1 MPYINRVNVAS
12 LTQLADVAGTHDRLV
27 ATAEGGIQTSGRVS
41 AFFTAKATH
50 RATAE
55 AFLGAIR
62 NRYGDG
68 IADALAP
75 QLSAMRQLGK
85 PLKARVARDILAQAS
100 SMSQA
105 LGPANT
111 EMARRFLLGN
121 NGAGDTRNLDHAL
134 QDFCAQ
140 NNLQPSPAL
149 RQAFERI
156 INNMAANSQKLLS
169 YQDMADTVSMQTLQ
183 SRPADYILCGI
194 DPQQTRDAALD
205 ACATHLGVDGDL
217 KNQLGQLMDRVLA
230 EESAAGRQ
238 GTPADLFRDL
248 STANHPSLQCFAF
261 ACGKPGLESLGD
273 AVLRD
278 AMSFAPRQH
287 IGDVATLAPQ
297 LSAGGGIAVIML
309 AMQHLTEMR
318 AQQPQG
324 SLSRETLWQG
334 CFQEPMPQDLSAKS
348 QRDFNSAMQ
357 ARLQGMFQAPP
368 EDPMAPFA
376 GMLLLCAGVSMDKAL
391 EAANG
396 NASFSLQDFVFPPA
410 LTPLARLGDMA
421 RVEEGMAV
429 DLNRRGTHNSLP
441 GYRPS
446 ISFGGVGIPA
456 EATSTVHIQD
466 TAHMAAEDKYAF
478 GQGRPSTMSRTLAT
492 RAQLL
497 CGGNDVQ
504 ARQVI
509 LSMGQSGAFP
519 VVSLSHLTGVK
530 LDEHSPLDIDIRRE
544 ANGNVTM
551 RYHTPPQSPLD
562 ADYTYTVTPD
572 GRGVLT
578 ACRMQARQPQDA

>member
-1 MPYINRVNVAS
+1 MPHIDRVNVAS
-12 LTQLADVAGTHDRLV
+12 LTRLADVAGTHDRLV
-27 ATAEGGIQTSGRVS
+27 ATAAGGIQTSGRVS

-62 NRYGDG
+62 NKYGDG

-75 QLSAMRQLGK
+75 QLSAMRQQGK

-100 SMSQA
+100 NMSQA

-134 QDFCAQ
+134 QGFYAK

-156 INNMAANSQKLLS
+156 INDMSTNSQKLLS
-169 YQDMADTVSMQTLQ
+169 YQDMADAVTMQTLQ
-183 SRPADYILCGI
+183 SRPADYMLCGI

-205 ACATHLGVDGDL
+205 ACATHLGVDGEL
-217 KNQLGQLMDRVLA
+217 KDQLGQLMDRVLA
-230 EESAAGRQ
+230 GESEAGRQ
-238 GTPADLFRDL
+238 GTPADFFRDL

-261 ACGKPGLESLGD
+261 ACGKPGLQD
-273 AVLRD
+273 AALRD
-278 AMSFAPRQH
+278 AMNLAPRQH
-287 IGDVATLAPQ
+287 IGDMATLAPQ
-297 LSAGGGIAVIML
+297 LNEGGGIAVIMV
-309 AMQHLTEMR
+309 AMQHLPEMR
-318 AQQPQG
+318 ARQPQG
-324 SLSRETLWQG
+324 PLSRETLWQG
-334 CFQEPMPQDLSAKS
+334 CFQEPMPQDLAAKS
-348 QRDFNSAMQ
+348 QRDFNSAMYEKLQ
-357 ARLQGMFQAPP
+357 DMFKARS
-368 EDPMAPFA
+368 EDPTVPFT
-376 GMLLLCAGVSMDKAL
+376 GMLLLSAGVRLEKAL
-391 EAANG
+391 EAVNG
-396 NASFSLQDFVFPPA
+396 AASFQLQDFAFPPA
-410 LTPLARLGDMA
+410 LTPLAHLGDMA
-421 RVEEGMAV
+421 KVEKETAM
-429 DLNRRGTHNSLP
+429 DLNRRGTQHSLP

-456 EATSTVHIQD
+456 EAAATVHIQD
-466 TAHMAAEDKYAF
+466 IAYMTDEDRNDF
-478 GQGRPSTMSRTLAT
+478 EHGRPSTMSHNLAI

-497 CGGNDVQ
+497 CGGNDAQ
-504 ARQVI
+504 ARQVL
-509 LSMGQSGAFP
+509 LSMGQSGAFL
-519 VVSLSHLTGVK
+519 VRTLSDRTGAT

-544 ANGNVTM
+544 ANGDVTM

-562 ADYTYTVTPD
+562 ADFTYTVTPD
-572 GRGVLT
+572 GQGVLT

>member
-1 MPYINRVNVAS
+1 MPQIDRVNVAS
-12 LTQLADVAGTHDRLV
+12 LTQLANVAGTHDRLV

-75 QLSAMRQLGK
+75 QLSAMRRQGK

-100 SMSQA
+100 DMSQA
-105 LGPANT
+105 LGPANA

-134 QDFCAQ
+134 QGFCAK

-156 INNMAANSQKLLS
+156 ISDMAANSRKLLS
-169 YQDMADTVSMQTLQ
+169 YQDMADAVTMQTLR
-183 SRPADYILCGI
+183 SRPADYILSGI

-205 ACATHLGVDGDL
+205 ACATHLGVDGELRD
-217 KNQLGQLMDRVLA
+217 QLGQLMDRVLA

-248 STANHPSLQCFAF
+248 STAGQTSLQCFAF
-261 ACGKPGLESLGD
+261 ACGKPGLGD
-273 AVLRD
+273 ATLRD
-278 AMSFAPRQH
+278 AMSLTPRQS
-287 IGDVATLAPQ
+287 IGEMATLAPQ
-297 LSAGGGIAVIML
+297 LNVGGGIALIMV
-309 AMQHLTEMR
+309 AMRHMDEMR
-318 AQQPQG
+318 ARQPQG
-324 SLSRETLWQG
+324 PLSRETLWQG
-334 CFQEPMPQDLSAKS
+334 CFQEPMPQDLAARS
-348 QRDFNSAMQ
+348 QRDFNSAMYEK
-357 ARLQGMFQAPP
+357 LLGMFRARSENPA
-368 EDPMAPFA
+368 APFN
-376 GMLLLCAGVSMDKAL
+376 GMLLLSAGVRLEKAL
-391 EAANG
+391 EATSAT
-396 NASFSLQDFVFPPA
+396 ASFELKDFAFPPS

-421 RVEEGMAV
+421 EVEKEV
-429 DLNRRGTHNSLP
+429 SIDLFRRGTQHALP
-441 GYRPS
+441 GYRPT
-446 ISFGGVGIPA
+446 ISFGGTGIPA
-456 EATSTVHIQD
+456 EAAATVHIQD
-466 TAHMAAEDKYAF
+466 VAYMTAEDRNDF
-478 GQGRPSTMSRTLAT
+478 EHGRPSTMSHNLAI

-497 CGGNDVQ
+497 CGGNDAQ
-504 ARQVI
+504 ARQVL
-509 LSMGQSGAFP
+509 LSMGQSGAFLLRT
-519 VVSLSHLTGVK
+519 LSNQTGVL

-544 ANGNVTM
+544 ASGDVTM

-562 ADYTYTVTPD
+562 ADFTYTVTPD

>member
-1 MPYINRVNVAS
+1 MPQIDRVNVAT
-12 LTQLADVAGTHDRLV
+12 LTRLADIAGTHDRLV

-62 NRYGDG
+62 NKYGDG

-75 QLSAMRQLGK
+75 QLSAMRQQGK

-100 SMSQA
+100 NMSQA

-134 QDFCAQ
+134 QDFYAK

-156 INNMAANSQKLLS
+156 INDMAANSQKLLS
-169 YQDMADTVSMQTLQ
+169 YQDMADAVTMQTLQ
-183 SRPADYILCGI
+183 SRPADYMLCGI
-194 DPQQTRDAALD
+194 DPQLTRDAALD
-205 ACATHLGVDGDL
+205 ACATHLGVDGEL
-217 KNQLGQLMDRVLA
+217 KAQLGQLMDRVLV

-238 GTPADLFRDL
+238 GTPADFFRDL
-248 STANHPSLQCFAF
+248 STANQTSLQCFAF
-261 ACGKPGLESLGD
+261 ACGKPGLGD
-273 AVLRD
+273 ATLRD
-278 AMSFAPRQH
+278 AMCLAPRQSV
-287 IGDVATLAPQ
+287 GEMSSLAPQ
-297 LSAGGGIAVIML
+297 LNLGGGISLIMV
-309 AMQHLTEMR
+309 AMRHMDEMR

-324 SLSRETLWQG
+324 PLSRETLWQG
-334 CFQEPMPQDLSAKS
+334 CFQEPMPQDLAAKS
-348 QRDFNSAMQ
+348 QRDFNSAMYEK
-357 ARLQGMFQAPP
+357 LLGMFQARTD
-368 EDPMAPFA
+368 DPAAPFT
-376 GMLLLCAGVSMDKAL
+376 GMLLLGAGVRLEKAL
-391 EAANG
+391 EAVSDAAG
-396 NASFSLQDFVFPPA
+396 FDLKDFAFPPS

-421 RVEEGMAV
+421 KVEEGMAM
-429 DLNRRGTHNSLP
+429 DLNRRGTHNALP
-441 GYRPS
+441 GYRPT

-456 EATSTVHIQD
+456 EAEATVHIQD
-466 TAHMAAEDKYAF
+466 IAYMTDEDKNDF
-478 GQGRPSTMSRTLAT
+478 KHGRPSTMSHNLAI

-497 CGGNDVQ
+497 CGNNDAQ
-504 ARQVI
+504 ARQVL
-509 LSMGQSGAFP
+509 LSMGQSGAFL
-519 VVSLSHLTGVK
+519 VRTLSNRTGV
-530 LDEHSPLDIDIRRE
+530 LQDEHSPLDIDIRRE
-544 ANGNVTM
+544 ANGDVTM

-562 ADYTYTVTPD
+562 ADFTYTVTPD
-572 GRGVLT
+572 GQGVLT

>member
-1 MPYINRVNVAS
+1 MPQIDRVNVAS
-12 LTQLADVAGTHDRLV
+12 LTQLANVAGTHDRLV

-75 QLSAMRQLGK
+75 QLSAMRRQGK

-100 SMSQA
+100 DMSQA
-105 LGPANT
+105 LGPANA

-134 QDFCAQ
+134 QGFCAK

-156 INNMAANSQKLLS
+156 ISDMAAHSRKLLS
-169 YQDMADTVSMQTLQ
+169 YQDMADAVTMQTLR
-183 SRPADYILCGI
+183 SRPADYILSGI

-205 ACATHLGVDGDL
+205 ACATHLGVDGEL
-217 KNQLGQLMDRVLA
+217 KAQLGQLMDRVLA

-248 STANHPSLQCFAF
+248 STAGQTSLQCFAF
-261 ACGKPGLESLGD
+261 ACGKPGLGD
-273 AVLRD
+273 ATLRD
-278 AMSFAPRQH
+278 AMCLTPRQH
-287 IGDVATLAPQ
+287 VGEMATLAPQ
-297 LSAGGGIAVIML
+297 LNVGGGIALIMV
-309 AMQHLTEMR
+309 AMRHMDEMR
-318 AQQPQG
+318 ARQPQG
-324 SLSRETLWQG
+324 PLSRETLWQG
-334 CFQEPMPQDLSAKS
+334 CFQEPMPQDLAARS
-348 QRDFNSAMQ
+348 QRDFNSAMYEK
-357 ARLQGMFQAPP
+357 LLGMFRARSENPA
-368 EDPMAPFA
+368 APFN
-376 GMLLLCAGVSMDKAL
+376 GMLLLSAGVRLEKAL
-391 EAANG
+391 EATSAT
-396 NASFSLQDFVFPPA
+396 ASFELKDFAFPPS

-421 RVEEGMAV
+421 EVEKEV
-429 DLNRRGTHNSLP
+429 SIDLFRRGTQHALP
-441 GYRPS
+441 GYRPT
-446 ISFGGVGIPA
+446 ISFGGTGIPA
-456 EATSTVHIQD
+456 EAAATVHIQD
-466 TAHMAAEDKYAF
+466 VAYMTAEDRNDF
-478 GQGRPSTMSRTLAT
+478 EHGRPSTMSHNLAI

-497 CGGNDVQ
+497 CGGNDAQ
-504 ARQVI
+504 ARQVL
-509 LSMGQSGAFP
+509 LSMGQSGAFLLRT
-519 VVSLSHLTGVK
+519 LSNQTGVL

-544 ANGNVTM
+544 ASGDVTM

-562 ADYTYTVTPD
+562 ADFTYTVTPD

>member
-1 MPYINRVNVAS
+1 MPQIDRVNVAS
-12 LTQLADVAGTHDRLV
+12 LTQLANVAGTHDRLV

-75 QLSAMRQLGK
+75 QLSAMRRQGK

-100 SMSQA
+100 DMSQA
-105 LGPANT
+105 LGPANA

-134 QDFCAQ
+134 QGFCAK

-156 INNMAANSQKLLS
+156 ISDMAANSRKLLS
-169 YQDMADTVSMQTLQ
+169 YQDMADAVTMQTLR
-183 SRPADYILCGI
+183 SRPADYILSGI

-205 ACATHLGVDGDL
+205 ACATHLGVDGELRD
-217 KNQLGQLMDRVLA
+217 QLGQLMDRVLA

-248 STANHPSLQCFAF
+248 STAGQTSLQCFAF
-261 ACGKPGLESLGD
+261 ACGKPGLGD
-273 AVLRD
+273 ATLRD
-278 AMSFAPRQH
+278 AMSLTPRQS
-287 IGDVATLAPQ
+287 IGEMATLAPQ
-297 LSAGGGIAVIML
+297 LNVGGGIALIMV
-309 AMQHLTEMR
+309 AMRHMDEMR
-318 AQQPQG
+318 ARQPQG
-324 SLSRETLWQG
+324 PLSRETLWQG
-334 CFQEPMPQDLSAKS
+334 CFQEPMPQDLAARS
-348 QRDFNSAMQ
+348 QRDFNSAMYEK
-357 ARLQGMFQAPP
+357 LLGMFRARSENPA
-368 EDPMAPFA
+368 APFN
-376 GMLLLCAGVSMDKAL
+376 GMLLLSAGVRLEKAL
-391 EAANG
+391 EATSAT
-396 NASFSLQDFVFPPA
+396 ASFELKDFAFPPS

-421 RVEEGMAV
+421 EVEREV
-429 DLNRRGTHNSLP
+429 SIDLFRRGTQHALP
-441 GYRPS
+441 GYRPT
-446 ISFGGVGIPA
+446 ISFGGTGIPA
-456 EATSTVHIQD
+456 EAAATVHIQD
-466 TAHMAAEDKYAF
+466 VAYMTAEDRNDF
-478 GQGRPSTMSRTLAT
+478 EHGRPSTMSHNLAI

-497 CGGNDVQ
+497 CGGNDAQ
-504 ARQVI
+504 ARQVL
-509 LSMGQSGAFP
+509 LSMGQSGAFLLRT
-519 VVSLSHLTGVK
+519 LSNQTGVL

-544 ANGNVTM
+544 ASGDVTM

-562 ADYTYTVTPD
+562 ADFTYTVTPD

>member
-1 MPYINRVNVAS
+1 MPQIDRVNVAS
-12 LTQLADVAGTHDRLV
+12 LTQLANVAGTHDRLV

-55 AFLGAIR
+55 AFLGGIR

-75 QLSAMRQLGK
+75 QLSAMRRQGK

-100 SMSQA
+100 DMSQA
-105 LGPANT
+105 LGPANA

-134 QDFCAQ
+134 QGFCAK

-156 INNMAANSQKLLS
+156 ISDMAAHSRKLLS
-169 YQDMADTVSMQTLQ
+169 YQDMADAVTMQTLR
-183 SRPADYILCGI
+183 SRPADYILSGI

-205 ACATHLGVDGDL
+205 ACATHLGVDGELRD
-217 KNQLGQLMDRVLA
+217 QLGQLMDRVLA

-238 GTPADLFRDL
+238 GTPADFFRDL
-248 STANHPSLQCFAF
+248 STAGQTSLQCFAF
-261 ACGKPGLESLGD
+261 ACGKPGLGD
-273 AVLRD
+273 ATLRD
-278 AMSFAPRQH
+278 AMCLTPRQH
-287 IGDVATLAPQ
+287 VGEMATLAPQ
-297 LSAGGGIAVIML
+297 LNVGGGIALIMV
-309 AMQHLTEMR
+309 AMRHMDEMR
-318 AQQPQG
+318 ARQPQG
-324 SLSRETLWQG
+324 PLSRETLWQG
-334 CFQEPMPQDLSAKS
+334 CFQEAMPQDLAARS
-348 QRDFNSAMQ
+348 QRDFNSAMYEK
-357 ARLQGMFQAPP
+357 LLGMFRARSENPA
-368 EDPMAPFA
+368 APFN
-376 GMLLLCAGVSMDKAL
+376 GMLLLSAGVRLEKAL
-391 EAANG
+391 EATSAT
-396 NASFSLQDFVFPPA
+396 ASFELKDFAFPPS

-421 RVEEGMAV
+421 EVEREV
-429 DLNRRGTHNSLP
+429 SIDLFRRGTQHALP
-441 GYRPS
+441 GYRPT
-446 ISFGGVGIPA
+446 ISFGGTGIPA
-456 EATSTVHIQD
+456 EAAATVHIQD
-466 TAHMAAEDKYAF
+466 VAYMTAEDRNDF
-478 GQGRPSTMSRTLAT
+478 EHGRPSTMSHNLAI

-497 CGGNDVQ
+497 CGGNDAQ
-504 ARQVI
+504 ARQVL
-509 LSMGQSGAFP
+509 LSMGQSGAFLLRT
-519 VVSLSHLTGVK
+519 LSNQTGVL

-544 ANGNVTM
+544 ASGDVTM

-562 ADYTYTVTPD
+562 ADFTYTVTPD

>member
-1 MPYINRVNVAS
+1 MPQIDRVNVAT
-12 LTQLADVAGTHDRLV
+12 LTRLADIAGTHDRLV

-62 NRYGDG
+62 NKYGDG

-75 QLSAMRQLGK
+75 QLSAMRRQGK

-100 SMSQA
+100 NMSQA

-134 QDFCAQ
+134 QDFYAK

-156 INNMAANSQKLLS
+156 INDMAANSQKLLS
-169 YQDMADTVSMQTLQ
+169 YQDMADAVTMRTLQ
-183 SRPADYILCGI
+183 SRPADYMLCGI
-194 DPQQTRDAALD
+194 DPQLTRDAALD
-205 ACATHLGVDGDL
+205 ACATHLGVDGEL
-217 KNQLGQLMDRVLA
+217 KAQLGQLMDRVLV

-238 GTPADLFRDL
+238 GTPADFFRDL
-248 STANHPSLQCFAF
+248 STANQTSLQCFAF
-261 ACGKPGLESLGD
+261 ACGKPGLGD
-273 AVLRD
+273 AALRD
-278 AMSFAPRQH
+278 VMSLTPHRH
-287 IGDVATLAPQ
+287 MGDRATLAPQ
-297 LSAGGGIAVIML
+297 LNVGGGIALIMV
-309 AMQHLTEMR
+309 AMRHMDEMR

-324 SLSRETLWQG
+324 PLSRETLWQG
-334 CFQEPMPQDLSAKS
+334 CFQEPMPQDLAAKS
-348 QRDFNSAMQ
+348 QRDFNSAMYEK
-357 ARLQGMFQAPP
+357 LLGMFRART
-368 EDPMAPFA
+368 EDPAAPFT
-376 GMLLLCAGVSMDKAL
+376 GMLLLGAGVRLEKAL
-391 EAANG
+391 EAVSDAAG
-396 NASFSLQDFVFPPA
+396 FDLKDFAFPPS

-421 RVEEGMAV
+421 KVEREMAL
-429 DLNRRGTHNSLP
+429 DLQRRGTQNALP
-441 GYRPS
+441 GYRPT

-456 EATSTVHIQD
+456 EAEATVHIQD
-466 TAHMAAEDKYAF
+466 IAYMTDEDKNDF
-478 GQGRPSTMSRTLAT
+478 EHGRPSTMSHNLAI

-497 CGGNDVQ
+497 CGNNDAQ
-504 ARQVI
+504 ARQVL
-509 LSMGQSGAFP
+509 LSMGQSGAFL
-519 VVSLSHLTGVK
+519 VRTLSNRTGV
-530 LDEHSPLDIDIRRE
+530 LQDEHSPLDIDIRRE
-544 ANGNVTM
+544 ANGDVTM

-562 ADYTYTVTPD
+562 ADFTYTVTPD
-572 GRGVLT
+572 GQGVLT